1 MQAKIINVQ
10 IPGIPHYRGEIRVG
24 QLFEVLTDK
33 GTYNLSRPELLSLL
47 ENVGK
52 PNVKRI
58 TEACVRCLVG
68 TFINISKI
76 ADK

>member
-1 MQAKIINVQ
+1 MKAKIINV
-10 IPGIPHYRGEIRVG
+10 IVPGIKHYRGGILVG
-24 QLFEVLTDK
+24 RLFEVLTDK
-33 GTYNLSRPELLSLL
+33 GTYMLSRPELLSLL